1 MGISLDGGN
10 RGILADVNIVPLI
23 DILLVL
29 LVIFMIIP
37 HHQQGLDASI
47 PRPDLTVEGSPDGVV
62 VVQVLADGS
71 LRINQDPVTWDTLE
85 SQLEQVFKPRAN
97 RTAFV
102 RGESPVEFA
111 VVARVIDLMRSA
123 GVVSIGLLTPELEKG
138 R

>member
-1 MGISLDGGN
+1 MGISFGGGN

-37 HHQQGLDASI
+37 HHQQGLVASI
-47 PRPDLTVEGSPDGVV
+47 PQPDPFVEGSPDGVV
-62 VVQVLADGS
+62 IVQVLADGS
-71 LRINQDPVTWDTLE
+71 LRINQAPVSWDALE
-85 SQLEQVFKPRAN
+85 TRLGQVFKLRAN

-111 VVARVIDLMRSA
+111 VVARVIDSMRTA
-123 GVVSIGLLTPELEKG
+123 GVVSIGLLTPELEKS

>member
-1 MGISLDGGN
+1 MGVSIGGGY
-10 RGILADVNIVPLI
+10 RGILAHVNIVPLI

-37 HHQQGLDASI
+37 HHHQGLDASI
-47 PRPDLTVEGSPDGVV
+47 PQPGSPDTGPRPEVV

-71 LRINQDPVTWDTLE
+71 LRINQDPVSWDALE
-85 SQLEQVFKPRAN
+85 SRLDQVFKLRVN

-102 RGESPVEFA
+102 RGASSVEFA
-111 VVARVIDLMRSA
+111 VVARAIDSMRA
-123 GVVSIGLLTPELEKG
+123 ARLAPIGLLTPELEKG

>member
-1 MGISLDGGN
+1 MGISLGGGN

-47 PRPDLTVEGSPDGVV
+47 PQPGLPEDGPRPEVV

-71 LRINQDPVTWDTLE
+71 LRINQDPVTRDNLE
-85 SQLEQVFKPRAN
+85 SRLGQVFKLRAN
-97 RTAFV
+97 RAAFV